1 MLTKDFKTL
10 HKYYYLYSKTDSLEY
25 KNKLIEDISI
35 LESQLSIIDYER
47 EEKVYNAYRKR
58 LQRLKKRV
66 SLILASDKAV
76 FLTLTFTDS
85 SLDSYDF
92 TYLKNYVRKFLKTQ
106 CSNYVCNADYGSLNN
121 RLHFHALVVPK
132 NDLIDYSLYSLG
144 AINGRKVYSPN
155 SIRLSRYILKL
166 SYHAIKDST
175 DNNRLIYSR

>member
-1 MLTKDFKTL
+1 MFTKDFKTL
-10 HKYYYLYSKTDSLEY
+10 HKYYFLYSRTDSLEL

-35 LESQLSIIDYER
+35 LESQLSIDDYIR

-66 SLILASDKAV
+66 STILASNKAI
-76 FLTLTFTDS
+76 FLTLTFNDN
-85 SLDSYDF
+85 SLSRYDF
-92 TYLKNYVRKFLKTQ
+92 IFLKTAVRKFLKSQ

-121 RLHFHALVVPK
+121 RLHFHALVVPI
-132 NDLIDYSLYSLG
+132 NDLIDYSLYPYG
-144 AINGRKVYSPN
+144 AINGRKVYLSN
-155 SIRLSRYILKL
+155 TTRLSRYILKL